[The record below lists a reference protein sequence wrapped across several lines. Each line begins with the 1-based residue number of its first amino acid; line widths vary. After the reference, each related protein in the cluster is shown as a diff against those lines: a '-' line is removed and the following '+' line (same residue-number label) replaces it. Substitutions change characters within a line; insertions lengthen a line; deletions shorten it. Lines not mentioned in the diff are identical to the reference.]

1 MKWYAVM
8 GCDAMVR
15 YGMVWYSLVSY
26 HTLWY
31 RMMYLDPNQD
41 CTYVEVLLTVF
52 FHDYGFLFIIY
63 LTGKR
68 SHNTASVSLG
78 LGSPTR
84 FTSSSSEQT
93 NPTGD
98 VKNSELQHVDLDSM
112 ENDNTSSSIFTSRLS
127 SRMSLTEKLELTFG
141 TSGFLLREILL
152 DFCSF
157 LSKVLVGSHNQELL
171 MEGLSCLKS
180 ESVVELVMLLCSQ
193 EWQNSLQRHAGSAF
207 MDLINEGRM
216 VSHATR
222 ERLVLTTSEALFI
235 LQKLKDVD
243 GEKHEYF
250 QNASD
255 LANDIF
261 VHKGAIHEHITSA
274 THERDENTAKRQFQK
289 VKI

>member
-1 MKWYAVM
+1 M
-8 GCDAMVR
+8 
-15 YGMVWYSLVSY
+15 
-26 HTLWY
+26 
-31 RMMYLDPNQD
+31 
-41 CTYVEVLLTVF
+41 
-52 FHDYGFLFIIY
+52 I
-63 LTGKR
+63 
-68 SHNTASVSLG
+68 SLG
-78 LGSPTR
+78 PCSPIR
-84 FTSSSSEQT
+84 HTSSSSDAG
-93 NPTGD
+93 NAGAA
-98 VKNSELQHVDLDSM
+98 KNGELEHVDLDSQ
-112 ENDNTSSSIFTSRLS
+112 EKEPSSPAFTSRLS
-127 SRMSLTEKLELTFG
+127 SRMSLSEKLELTFG

-243 GEKHEYF
+243 GQKHEYF
-250 QNASD
+250 QSASD
-255 LANDIF
+255 LANDTF
-261 VHKGAIHEHITSA
+261 VHKGATHDHITSA
-274 THERDENTAKRQFQK
+274 TREKDENTARRQFQK
-289 VKI
+289 VKPLKHLKP